1 MEPWRV
7 KMGSRRVQI
16 RCRSQGHSVN
26 SKKSLCGPSFAP
38 AFLSWSVQS
47 VAQECLR
54 ASQGRPKSAQKG
66 LDGVPR
72 GVPRRPKRPPEAFR
86 RALGGK
92 FGRISSEAFVRT
104 RFERIERLFSM
115 IFDSFAKARTCVSP
129 SKIRCFR

>member
-1 MEPWRV
+1 MEPRRV

-26 SKKSLCGPSFAP
+26 SKKSFCGPSFAP
-38 AFLSWSVQS
+38 AFRSWSVQS
-47 VAQECLR
+47 VAQECPR
-54 ASQGRPKSAQKG
+54 ASQGRPKNAQKG

-104 RFERIERLFSM
+104 RFERIERLFWHD
-115 IFDSFAKARTCVSP
+115 FDEFAKARTCVSP
-129 SKIRCFR
+129 GKIQCFR